1 MGWVPGP
8 GPVESCAAVCL
19 ALRRELLVSGLVAG
33 GEAGRT
39 VAGGRLKLVSISNI
53 ILI

>member
-19 ALRRELLVSGLVAG
+19 ALLRDLLVSGLVAEEKPVGLWLVG
-33 GEAGRT
+33 G
-39 VAGGRLKLVSISNI
+39 
-53 ILI
+53 